1 MFLTRIT
8 HIARPFTFLS
18 FTLNEFIDRNKV
30 EPCATLSVSRSST
43 SKPWELSI
51 HQRKKLIYLDP
62 LPKEALYGSVVAKQ
76 FLTKDALPYV
86 SSVLIASVNGVPVDS
101 ARKVRHEL
109 SRCVTAVFH
118 LVLRCTKYHPAEK
131 EQQEEETAEALEATE
146 TEPPQ
151 HGSNV
156 RVAVP
161 PAAVKRVGRPR
172 KNYAEAKVPM
182 GNQKLHA
189 QQTKT
194 VPSPKRSPKQTKP
207 PTPPESIKKM
217 PKSVHANADATAPHN
232 AASTGVRA
240 EKTSKGAVSKAKGIV
255 KGISIHI

>member
-18 FTLNEFIDRNKV
+18 FTVNEFVGRNKV

-86 SSVLIASVNGVPVDS
+86 NSVLIASVNGVPADS
-101 ARKVRHEL
+101 ARNVRREL
-109 SRCVTAVFH
+109 GRCDTAVFH
-118 LVLRCTKYHPAEK
+118 LILRCKKYHPAEK
-131 EQQEEETAEALEATE
+131 EQQEGTAEALEATE

-172 KNYAEAKVPM
+172 KNYAEAKIPM
-182 GNQKLHA
+182 GNQNLNA

-194 VPSPKRSPKQTKP
+194 VPSPKRSPEQTKP

-240 EKTSKGAVSKAKGIV
+240 EKTSMGAVSKAKGLV
-255 KGISIHI
+255 KGISIHM